1 MKTIPN
7 SFPISIFDLEESE
20 VVSQT
25 ITKKRCGIFYKGHNR
40 NGGYITDEFADKLL
54 STLAYT
60 PIKGIFNTKN
70 DDFEGHGKKNDEGRI
85 YGVVPAD
92 HNFAWEDHEDE
103 DGVVRTYACADVY
116 LFTALY
122 EEAELID
129 GKGQSM
135 ELYAQS
141 LKGDWTEVEGKYCFV
156 YTDACFLGLQVLG
169 DDVEPCFEGSAFFS
183 KKENQLMFALLS
195 QLTERIDKLE
205 TGEKQMN
212 KDKIE
217 FALSSNEKFNSLQQA
232 MNNEE
237 TWRFSVID
245 YFDEYA
251 LVRDWEE
258 GKFYKIPYAYDKESD
273 AIAVSFD
280 NKEEVFQTFVTV
292 EDKNMLVEKYNTIS
306 ATEIVAN
313 VEHEKIESDEKFS
326 ALEQKNAEL
335 SEQNADF
342 TEKVSTFEATLA
354 EKDAEIQELREY
366 KNSIETQNK
375 KAVIEKYAS
384 KLSEEVVN
392 TYTEKMGEFSLTD
405 LDKELAYELVKSDK
419 SVFSADTGAK
429 FTPIEE
435 KESGMTALLSKYKKN

>member
-54 STLAYT
+54 LTLAYT
-60 PIKGIFNTKN
+60 PIKGIFNTEN

-141 LKGDWTEVEGKYCFV
+141 LKGDWTEVDGKRCFV

-232 MNNEE
+232 MNDEE
-237 TWRFSVID
+237 AWRFSVID

-258 GKFYKIPYAYDKESD
+258 EKFYKIPYAYDKESD

-342 TEKVSTFEATLA
+342 TEKVNTFEATLA

-384 KLSEEVVN
+384 KLSEEVIN

-429 FTPIEE
+429 FTPIEG

>member
-141 LKGDWTEVEGKYCFV
+141 LKGDWTEVDGKYCFV

-258 GKFYKIPYAYDKESD
+258 EKFYKIPYTYDKESD

-342 TEKVSTFEATLA
+342 TEKVNTFEATLA

-384 KLSEEVVN
+384 KLSEEVIN

-429 FTPIEE
+429 FTPIEG
-435 KESGMTALLSKYKKN
+435 KESGITALLSKYKKN

>member
-60 PIKGIFNTKN
+60 PIKGIFNTEN

-141 LKGDWTEVEGKYCFV
+141 LKGDWTEVDGKYCFV

-217 FALSSNEKFNSLQQA
+217 FVLSSNEKLNSLQQA

-237 TWRFSVID
+237 AWRFSVID

-258 GKFYKIPYAYDKESD
+258 EKFYKIPYTYDKESD

-280 NKEEVFQTFVTV
+280 NKEEVFQTFVTA
-292 EDKNMLVEKYNTIS
+292 EDKDMLVEKYNTIS

-342 TEKVSTFEATLA
+342 TEKVNTFEATLA
-354 EKDAEIQELREY
+354 EKDAEIQELRE
-366 KNSIETQNK
+366 
-375 KAVIEKYAS
+375 
-384 KLSEEVVN
+384 
-392 TYTEKMGEFSLTD
+392 
-405 LDKELAYELVKSDK
+405 
-419 SVFSADTGAK
+419 
-429 FTPIEE
+429 
-435 KESGMTALLSKYKKN
+435 

>member
-7 SFPISIFDLEESE
+7 SFPISIFDLEEAE

-141 LKGDWTEVEGKYCFV
+141 LKGDWTEVDGKYCFV

-217 FALSSNEKFNSLQQA
+217 FVLSSNEKFNSLQQA

-258 GKFYKIPYAYDKESD
+258 GKFYKIPYTYDKESD

-342 TEKVSTFEATLA
+342 TEKVSAFEATLA

-384 KLSEEVVN
+384 KLSEEVIN

-429 FTPIEE
+429 FTPIEG